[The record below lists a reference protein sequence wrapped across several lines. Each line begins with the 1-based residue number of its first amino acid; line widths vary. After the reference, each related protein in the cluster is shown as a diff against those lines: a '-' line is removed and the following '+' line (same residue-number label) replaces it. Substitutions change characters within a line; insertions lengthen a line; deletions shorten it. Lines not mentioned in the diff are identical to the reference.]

1 MVIAA
6 LAQFL
11 FASALSPT
19 WLSPVVRVRLRP
31 PTLTVV
37 VPRTTVVPAVDE
49 VIVTVQEP
57 VVPTVVHVGEPTNEP
72 GPDWMLA
79 VMLVPAGAFTKPV
92 PGLTLT
98 WRVRTWLV
106 PIGLCALA
114 GVIPMFASTNVLTAL
129 PLFGE

>member
-11 FASALSPT
+11 LALALSPT

-37 VPRTTVVPAVDE
+37 VPRTTVVPVVAE

-79 VMLVPAGAFTKPV
+79 VTLVPAGAFTKPEPGFTFTCSVSTWFV
-92 PGLTLT
+92 PTGLFA
-98 WRVRTWLV
+98 VA
-106 PIGLCALA
+106 GL
-114 GVIPMFASTNVLTAL
+114 IWMFASTNVFTASA
-129 PLFGE
+129 